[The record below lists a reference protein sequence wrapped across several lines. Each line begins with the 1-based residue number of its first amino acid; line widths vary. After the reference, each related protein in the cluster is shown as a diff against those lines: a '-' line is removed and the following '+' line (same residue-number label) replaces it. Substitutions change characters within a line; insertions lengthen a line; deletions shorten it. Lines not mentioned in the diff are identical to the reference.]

1 MKYLLKLENG
11 IVKGEKFLVIAFVFF
26 MVTLSFLQV
35 VLRLFFHYGIVWLDP
50 VLRHMVLWSGFIG
63 AILASR
69 YAKHFALDIAF
80 KMHSEKLRKLS
91 VILANKFTLLV
102 SLFLFYAAYKFIRDE
117 AMAQSVAFYAGKF
130 EIKTAIAEI
139 IVPLTFLFMA
149 FHTFINSFRKEK
161 AEKKE
166 E

>member
-1 MKYLLKLENG
+1 MNHLLRLEKF
-11 IVKGEKFLVIAFVFF
+11 IVKAEKLLVIALVFF

-35 VLRLFFHYGIVWLDP
+35 VLRLFFNYGIVWLDP

-69 YAKHFALDIAF
+69 YSKHFALDIAF
-80 KMHSEKLRKLS
+80 KIHSEKLRKLS
-91 VILANKFTLLV
+91 MIVANKFTLV
-102 SLFLFYAAYKFIRDE
+102 ISLLLFYAAYKFIRDE
-117 AMAQSVAFYAGKF
+117 AMAESIAFYAGKF

-139 IVPLTFLFMA
+139 IVPITFLLMA
-149 FHTFINSFRKEK
+149 FHTFINSFRNEE